1 MTFQKNDTRSINSL
15 DSNKSSTS
23 ILANHSRSKKNTLPE
38 PSKPRKPH
46 LASLSREN
54 RKGDYDIHDGHLKD
68 NIPPQNVP
76 PISPM
81 RSNSRF
87 KEQLEG
93 PSLKPG
99 ILLGKG

>member
-1 MTFQKNDTRSINSL
+1 M

-23 ILANHSRSKKNTLPE
+23 IPSRSKKFTLPE
-38 PSKPRKPH
+38 LSKTRKFH
-46 LASLSREN
+46 TGLSREN
-54 RKGDYDIHDGHLKD
+54 RKEDYDKHDGHLKD
-68 NIPPQNVP
+68 NIPSQNVP

-93 PSLKPG
+93 PSLKPS
-99 ILLGKG
+99 ILLGKGAIIIIL